1 MQYKQLELKKGI
13 KLHTIKSD
21 KFKTNLISV
30 FLTVK
35 LNREEVTK
43 NALIP
48 SVLRRGSK
56 NMQTQEKINK
66 ELEELYGASFDCGL
80 DKAGDNQV
88 LKFYMETINDNYLPE
103 TNENI
108 LKLSLEKLLEL
119 VFDPYLENDCFSK
132 EYVYQEKNN
141 LRNIIE
147 SKIDNKARYALDRCI
162 EEMYKNEPF
171 GLYKFGYV
179 EDLDKISEN
188 DLYKAYQE
196 VIKNSKIDIFITG
209 NIDEN
214 IIEEL
219 KKNDNIRKLQDR
231 EPKYEAHKIE
241 LREPKKENTI
251 TESMDVMQGKL
262 VIGLNINIDNEKDK
276 YIVLM
281 YNNILGGSATSKMF
295 QNIREKEHLAYVANS
310 MYFRHKN
317 AIFINCGI
325 EIENYD
331 KTLNLTK
338 QQLDDMKKGNFTEE
352 DINNSK
358 KGIIATIKGIE
369 DEQDT
374 MITYCFGQELS
385 QTEVTLEEYKDI
397 IEGISKEQIVN
408 IANRVDINTVYF
420 LKN

>member
-119 VFDPYLENDCFSK
+119 VFDPYLENDCFSR
-132 EYVYQEKNN
+132 EYVEQEKNN

-196 VIKNSKIDIFITG
+196 VIKKSKIDIFITG

-241 LREPKKENTI
+241 RREPKKENTI

>member
-21 KFKTNLISV
+21 KFKTDLISV

-132 EYVYQEKNN
+132 EYVEQEKNN

-241 LREPKKENTI
+241 RREPKKENTI

>member
-103 TNENI
+103 INENI

-119 VFDPYLENDCFSK
+119 VFDPYLENDCFSR
-132 EYVYQEKNN
+132 EYVEQEKNN

-241 LREPKKENTI
+241 RREPKKENTI

-276 YIVLM
+276 YTVLM

>member
-132 EYVYQEKNN
+132 EYVDQEKNN

-241 LREPKKENTI
+241 RREPKKENTI

>member
-1 MQYKQLELKKGI
+1 MEYKEKKLKKGI

-132 EYVYQEKNN
+132 EYVDQEKNN

-241 LREPKKENTI
+241 RREPKKENTI

>member
-21 KFKTNLISV
+21 KFKTDLISV

-132 EYVYQEKNN
+132 EYVEQEKNN

-241 LREPKKENTI
+241 RREPKKENTI

-276 YIVLM
+276 YTVLM

-397 IEGISKEQIVN
+397 IEGISKEPIVN